1 MVKQPTRLKGGKE
14 KKQIIETIVMQA
26 IKKKKGKLKNK
37 TKNQQQKKGK

>member
-26 IKKKKGKLKNK
+26 IKKKKKAN
-37 TKNQQQKKGK
+37 